1 MSIVQAC
8 GPVALPLLLVS
19 IVVAT
24 VLFDRCLFWWQWWRQ
39 PQQRLR
45 GTRQFLRDCPTSSE
59 RHLQLRRLK
68 RAMAQGETFLQ
79 AALLVAPML
88 GLLGTVLGL
97 MNVLRALGPQLLLPS
112 STPLVGYGDV
122 LVSMVLGL
130 QLALVAL
137 VAGQVNRG
145 LRQWQLQNLE
155 FLVQELDLRP

>member
-24 VLFDRCLFWWQWWRQ
+24 VLCDRCLFWWQWWRL
-39 PQQRLR
+39 PEQRLR
-45 GTRQFLRDCPTSSE
+45 STRQSLKDCLTSPE
-59 RHLQLRRLK
+59 RYLQLRRLK
-68 RAMAQGETFLQ
+68 RAMAHGETFLQ
-79 AALLVAPML
+79 GAVLVAPML

-97 MNVLRALGPQLLLPS
+97 MKVLRALGPQLLLPS
-112 STPLVGYGDV
+112 TPPLVGYGDV
-122 LVSMVLGL
+122 LVSTVLGL
-130 QLALVAL
+130 QLALMAL

-145 LRQWQLQNLE
+145 LRQWQFQNLE

>member
-45 GTRQFLRDCPTSSE
+45 GTRQSLSDCPTSSE

-112 STPLVGYGDV
+112 STPWWATE
-122 LVSMVLGL
+122 MC
-130 QLALVAL
+130 
-137 VAGQVNRG
+137 
-145 LRQWQLQNLE
+145 W
-155 FLVQELDLRP
+155 

>member
-45 GTRQFLRDCPTSSE
+45 ATRQSLRDCPTSSE

-155 FLVQELDLRP
+155 FFVQELDLRP

>member
-1 MSIVQAC
+1 
-8 GPVALPLLLVS
+8 LLVS

>member
-1 MSIVQAC
+1 LSIVQAC

-24 VLFDRCLFWWQWWRQ
+24 VLFDRCLFWWLWWRQ
-39 PQQRLR
+39 PEQRLR
-45 GTRQFLRDCPTSSE
+45 GSRQSLRDCSTSPE

-68 RAMAQGETFLQ
+68 HAMAQGEPFLQ
-79 AALLVAPML
+79 AAVLVAPML

-122 LVSMVLGL
+122 LVSTVLGL

-145 LRQWQLQNLE
+145 LRQWQLQSLE
-155 FLVQELDLRP
+155 WLVQELDLHP

>member
-1 MSIVQAC
+1 LSIVQVC

-39 PQQRLR
+39 PEHRLR
-45 GTRQFLRDCPTSSE
+45 ATRQSLRDCPASLE
-59 RHLQLRRLK
+59 RQLK

-79 AALLVAPML
+79 AAALVAPML

-112 STPLVGYGDV
+112 STPLVGYADV
-122 LVSMVLGL
+122 LVSTVLGL